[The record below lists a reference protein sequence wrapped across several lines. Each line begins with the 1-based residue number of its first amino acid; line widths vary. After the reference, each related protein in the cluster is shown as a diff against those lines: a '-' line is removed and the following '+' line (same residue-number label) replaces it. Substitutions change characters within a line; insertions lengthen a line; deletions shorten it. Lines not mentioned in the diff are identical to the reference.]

1 MGKVFGEA
9 LLVEENTVKQN
20 RFDRG
25 KVLILVPHGKD
36 CVGRLEVVVDKKV
49 FQVSVE
55 VDKSPIELKWLEDH
69 LGLDSNEGGSSSIPF
84 QESQFKSR
92 GYFANVPS
100 TNSSS
105 SARVVE
111 YGKKVSII
119 QRSSSDIPEREVVP
133 FETRQGRKV
142 NTGLTNLSHIKG
154 HPEKSSVG
162 VLCQGR
168 KEKGKKVWL
177 RRPKK
182 DDFWGREGERI
193 LKGNCSKTGHIGS
206 QVNSGPI
213 QTEQGNGP
221 VQTVQKKVGSN
232 LSSGSKSSQ
241 SRMDR
246 SCYEI
251 SKEGQLWVEIGPNQK
266 STAFKSSIL
275 EKPPLEEVEQST
287 NEEQSLRS
295 KETAED
301 SPKQTWNLEVEITK
315 VIEQGV
321 AIGYNFN
328 RRAREEESESEGE
341 EEDLNMEEGEVQ
353 ATVVT
358 KSKGRKKTQAV
369 KKHGMQTRNT
379 AIRQSQDQANSL
391 NLTQQKRRPKLSWN
405 LEDEIAKVIET
416 GVALGFNFNN
426 REKEIG
432 EEIARRELEDK
443 EKMDLV
449 N

>member
-1 MGKVFGEA
+1 MTETSNNLLKLRASYKLSLLIRLVIEA
-9 LLVEENTVKQN
+9 LYT
-20 RFDRG
+20 
-25 KVLILVPHGKD
+25 
-36 CVGRLEVVVDKKV
+36 
-49 FQVSVE
+49 
-55 VDKSPIELKWLEDH
+55 
-69 LGLDSNEGGSSSIPF
+69 
-84 QESQFKSR
+84 
-92 GYFANVPS
+92 
-100 TNSSS
+100 
-105 SARVVE
+105 
-111 YGKKVSII
+111 VSII

-142 NTGLTNLSHIKG
+142 NSGLTNLSHIKG

-177 RRPKK
+177 RRPKSK
-182 DDFWGREGERI
+182 PTRSQNLNSKLILEKGDRGNVKRGYIRESSSSSSDSEDDFWGREGERI

-287 NEEQSLRS
+287 NEEQSLRC

-301 SPKQTWNLEVEITK
+301 SQKQTWNLEVEITK

-353 ATVVT
+353 AIVVT

-369 KKHGMQTRNT
+369 KKHGMQTRNS
-379 AIRQSQDQANSL
+379 AIRQSQDQADSL

>member
-1 MGKVFGEA
+1 MASYGWKSRRNGSGFQGSQNGKEEAFNNGTRGGQSWQDRYQARGNQRSFSEVVKGHLSSSEEGEIKN
-9 LLVEENTVKQN
+9 EKQVV
-20 RFDRG
+20 RLYWD
-25 KVLILVPHGKD
+25 VPHGKD
-36 CVGRLEVVVDKKV
+36 WAGRLEVVVDKKV

-55 VDKSPIELKWLEDH
+55 MDKSPIELKWLEEH

-119 QRSSSDIPEREVVP
+119 QRSSSDIPEREVVS

-142 NTGLTNLSHIKG
+142 NTGLTNLSHIEG

-162 VLCQGR
+162 VLCQGM

-177 RRPKK
+177 RRPKSK
-182 DDFWGREGERI
+182 PTRSQNLNSKLILEKGDRGNVKRGYIRESSSSSSDSEDGFWGRE
-193 LKGNCSKTGHIGS
+193 
-206 QVNSGPI
+206 
-213 QTEQGNGP
+213 
-221 VQTVQKKVGSN
+221 
-232 LSSGSKSSQ
+232 
-241 SRMDR
+241 
-246 SCYEI
+246 
-251 SKEGQLWVEIGPNQK
+251 
-266 STAFKSSIL
+266 
-275 EKPPLEEVEQST
+275 
-287 NEEQSLRS
+287 
-295 KETAED
+295 
-301 SPKQTWNLEVEITK
+301 

-321 AIGYNFN
+321 ALGYNFN

-369 KKHGMQTRNT
+369 KKHGMQTRNS
-379 AIRQSQDQANSL
+379 AIR
-391 NLTQQKRRPKLSWN
+391 
-405 LEDEIAKVIET
+405 
-416 GVALGFNFNN
+416 
-426 REKEIG
+426 
-432 EEIARRELEDK
+432 
-443 EKMDLV
+443 
-449 N
+449 